1 METSVSL
8 LERIRS
14 CGDPDDWQ
22 QLTELYT
29 PLIRIWIRRY
39 SSSQQEVEDVTQDVL
54 AVVVRRLPDFARSRP
69 GSFRTWLR
77 TITVNCLRDSW
88 KKKRLRPVVAGGS
101 SFQQVLEQLSDP
113 HSELSRLWNDEHDQH
128 VLQSL
133 LTRIRPTIPDQ
144 MWQSF
149 FRVAMAGEAVDDVA
163 EDLGVTVNSIYI
175 ARSRVMARLRAMGQ
189 ELID

>member
-8 LERIRS
+8 LERIRGS
-14 CGDPDDWQ
+14 GESADWQ

-39 SSSQQEVEDVTQDVL
+39 SASQQEAEDVMQEVL
-54 AVVVRRLPDFARSRP
+54 TVVVRKLPDFERSRT

-88 KKKRLRPVVAGGS
+88 KKQRLRPMVAGGS
-101 SFQQVLEQLSDP
+101 DFQQVLEQLSDP
-113 HSELSRLWNDEHDQH
+113 QSELSRLWDDEHDQH
-128 VLQSL
+128 VLNSL
-133 LTRIRPTIPDQ
+133 LTRIRPTVPDQ

-149 FRVAMAGEAVDDVA
+149 FRVAMAGEAVEDVA
-163 EDLGVTVNSIYI
+163 ADLGVTINSIYI
-175 ARSRVMARLRAMGQ
+175 ARSRVMAKLRELGQ
-189 ELID
+189 GLID

>member
-8 LERIRS
+8 LEKIRS
-14 CGDPDDWQ
+14 SGDPAGWQ

-29 PLIRIWIRRY
+29 PLIRIWIHRY
-39 SSSQQEVEDVTQDVL
+39 SSSQQEVEDVIQDVL
-54 AVVVRRLPDFARSRP
+54 AVVVRRLPDFARLRP